1 MPKPRS
7 ERARTSEMA
16 GSRNTASVIGNAP
29 VALKNG
35 TRDAD
40 STRGMASYAY
50 TAINAAGLE
59 LDGQVNAPDLSAA
72 REALRQRGLVALKLE
87 EQASASQSLT
97 LVVKKVKPKSLQV
110 FSRQFATMIEAGLNV
125 VTALVILEE
134 QTEDK
139 KLARVIAELRADV
152 EGGLLLSEA
161 MARHPRIFSRL
172 FVSMVEAG
180 EAAGILDV
188 VLDRVAY
195 QIEKETKIKRRVKG
209 AMMYPLMVM
218 GFATLVL
225 IGMLMFLVPVF
236 QGIFKDLGGD
246 LPMLTQVVVKLS
258 DALRSYFYVI
268 FPAWGLLIFGFFR
281 YKKTEKGRRM
291 WDRFR
296 MRVPFGVGKIVLK
309 IGMARF
315 SRTLSTLVAAGVDI
329 IRSLEITGST
339 SGNSLIE
346 DATAVVR
353 ERVHQGVPIAV
364 PLTENAIFPPMV
376 SQMVRVG
383 EETGELEKM
392 LGKIADFYEDEVD
405 SSIAT
410 LTSVIEPLM
419 MIGVGIIVGIIIIS
433 MYMPMFKLLTL
444 IQ

>member
-1 MPKPRS
+1 MPIP
-7 ERARTSEMA
+7 
-16 GSRNTASVIGNAP
+16 
-29 VALKNG
+29 L
-35 TRDAD
+35 
-40 STRGMASYAY
+40 GMASYAY
-50 TAINAAGLE
+50 TAINSSGLE
-59 LDGQVNAPDLSAA
+59 LDGEVNAPDASAA
-72 REALRQRGLVALKLE
+72 REALRQRGLVALSLD
-87 EQASASQSLT
+87 EQAAASQGLG
-97 LVVKKVKPKSLQV
+97 LAIKKVKPKSLQV

-139 KLARVIAELRADV
+139 KLAKVITELRADV

-172 FVSMVEAG
+172 FISMVEAG

-188 VLDRVAY
+188 VLDRVAF
-195 QIEKETKIKRRVKG
+195 QIEKETRIKRRVKG

-225 IGMLMFLVPVF
+225 IGMLMFLVP
-236 QGIFKDLGGD
+236 IFVDIFAELGGD
-246 LPMLTQVVVKLS
+246 LPMLTQIVVNLS
-258 DALRSYFYVI
+258 DILRNYYFIV
-268 FPAWGLLIFGFFR
+268 FPVMGAMIYGFFR
-281 YKKTEKGRRM
+281 LKKTDRGRRV
-291 WDRFR
+291 WDAFR
-296 MRVPFGVGKIVLK
+296 MRIPFGVGAIVVK
-309 IGMARF
+309 VGMARF

-339 SGNSLIE
+339 AGNSLIE

-364 PLTENAIFPPMV
+364 PLEDEKIFPPMV

-392 LGKIADFYEDEVD
+392 LAKIADFYEDEVD

-419 MIGVGIIVGIIIIS
+419 MIGVGMVVGVIIIS

>member
-1 MPKPRS
+1 M
-7 ERARTSEMA
+7 
-16 GSRNTASVIGNAP
+16 G
-29 VALKNG
+29 
-35 TRDAD
+35 DAD
-40 STRGMASYAY
+40 SSPGMASYAY
-50 TAINAAGLE
+50 TAINASGLE
-59 LDGQVNAPDLSAA
+59 LDGEVNAPDLGAA

-87 EQASASQSLT
+87 EQASASQGIALA
-97 LVVKKVKPKSLQV
+97 VKKVKPKSLQV

-139 KLARVIAELRADV
+139 KLARVIGELRADV

-172 FVSMVEAG
+172 FISMVEAG

-218 GFATLVL
+218 SFAMLVL

-236 QGIFKDLGGD
+236 QGIFEDLGGD
-246 LPMLTQVVVKLS
+246 LPMLTQIVVNLS
-258 DALRSYFYVI
+258 KIMRSYFYVI
-268 FPAWGLLIFGFFR
+268 FPLWGLLIFGFFR
-281 YKKTEKGRRM
+281 YKKTEKGRRL

-296 MRVPFGVGKIVLK
+296 MRIPFGVGKIVIK

-364 PLTENAIFPPMV
+364 PLTENAVFPPMV

-419 MIGVGIIVGIIIIS
+419 MIGVGLIVGVIIIS

>member
-1 MPKPRS
+1 
-7 ERARTSEMA
+7 
-16 GSRNTASVIGNAP
+16 
-29 VALKNG
+29 
-35 TRDAD
+35 
-40 STRGMASYAY
+40 MASYAY
-50 TAINAAGLE
+50 TAINSSGLE
-59 LDGQVNAPDLSAA
+59 LDGQVNAPDLGAA
-72 REALRQRGLVALKLE
+72 REALRQRGLVALNLE
-87 EQASASQSLT
+87 EQAASSQNLAMI
-97 LVVKKVKPKSLQV
+97 VKKVKPKSLQV

-139 KLARVIAELRADV
+139 KLARIIGELRADV

-161 MARHPRIFSRL
+161 MSRHPRIFSRL

-218 GFATLVL
+218 GFATIVLV
-225 IGMLMFLVPVF
+225 GMLIFLVPVF

-246 LPMLTQVVVKLS
+246 LPMLTQIVVNISGV
-258 DALRSYFYVI
+258 LRSYFYVI
-268 FPAWGLLIFGFFR
+268 FPLWGLMIFGFFR
-281 YKKTEKGRRM
+281 YKKTEAGRRL

-296 MRVPFGVGKIVLK
+296 MKIPFGVGKIILK

-376 SQMVRVG
+376 PQMVRVG

-405 SSIAT
+405 TSIAT

-419 MIGVGIIVGIIIIS
+419 MIGVGLVVGVIIIS
-433 MYMPMFKLLTL
+433 MYLPMFKLLTL

>member
-1 MPKPRS
+1 MPIS
-7 ERARTSEMA
+7 
-16 GSRNTASVIGNAP
+16 
-29 VALKNG
+29 AL
-35 TRDAD
+35 
-40 STRGMASYAY
+40 MASYAY
-50 TAINAAGLE
+50 TAINASGLE
-59 LDGQVNAPDLSAA
+59 LDGQVNAPDSAAA
-72 REALRQRGLVALKLE
+72 REALRVRGLVALSLE
-87 EQASASQSLT
+87 EQAAASADFT
-97 LVVKKVKPKSLQV
+97 LAIKKVKPKSLQV

-139 KLARVIAELRADV
+139 KLAKVITELRADV

-172 FVSMVEAG
+172 FISMIEAG

-195 QIEKETKIKRRVKG
+195 QIEKETRIKRRVKG

-218 GFATLVL
+218 SFATLVL
-225 IGMLMFLVPVF
+225 IGMLMFLVP
-236 QGIFKDLGGD
+236 IFVDIFAQLNGQ
-246 LPMLTQVVVKLS
+246 LPMLTQIVVTMS
-258 DALRSYFYVI
+258 NILRSYFYIV
-268 FPAWGLLIFGFFR
+268 FPVMGLTIYAFFR
-281 YKKTEKGRRM
+281 LKKTEKGRRV
-291 WDRFR
+291 WDGFR
-296 MRVPFGVGKIVLK
+296 MRIPFGVGAIVVK
-309 IGMARF
+309 VGMARF

-339 SGNSLIE
+339 AGNSLIE

-353 ERVHQGVPIAV
+353 ARVHQGVPIAI
-364 PLTENAIFPPMV
+364 PLEEEKIFPPMV
-376 SQMVRVG
+376 AQMVRVG

-392 LGKIADFYEDEVD
+392 LEKIADFYEDEVD

-419 MIGVGIIVGIIIIS
+419 MIGVGMVVGVIIIS

>member
-1 MPKPRS
+1 
-7 ERARTSEMA
+7 
-16 GSRNTASVIGNAP
+16 
-29 VALKNG
+29 
-35 TRDAD
+35 
-40 STRGMASYAY
+40 MASYAY
-50 TAINAAGLE
+50 TAINASGLE
-59 LDGQVNAPDLSAA
+59 LDGEVNAPDAGAA
-72 REALRQRGLVALKLE
+72 REALRQRGLVALSLD
-87 EQASASQSLT
+87 EQAAASQGLG
-97 LVVKKVKPKSLQV
+97 LAIKKVKPKSLQV

-139 KLARVIAELRADV
+139 KLAKVITELRADV

-172 FVSMVEAG
+172 FISMVEAG

-188 VLDRVAY
+188 VLDRVAF
-195 QIEKETKIKRRVKG
+195 QIEKETRIKRRVKG

-225 IGMLMFLVPVF
+225 IGMLMFLVP
-236 QGIFKDLGGD
+236 IFVDIFAELGGD
-246 LPMLTQVVVKLS
+246 LPMLTQIVVNLS
-258 DALRSYFYVI
+258 DILRNYYFIV
-268 FPAWGLLIFGFFR
+268 FPVMGAMIYGFFR
-281 YKKTEKGRRM
+281 LKKTNRGRRV
-291 WDRFR
+291 WDAFR
-296 MRVPFGVGKIVLK
+296 MRIPFGVGAIVVK
-309 IGMARF
+309 VGMARF

-339 SGNSLIE
+339 AGNSLIE
-346 DATAVVR
+346 DATVVVR
-353 ERVHQGVPIAV
+353 ERVHQGVPIAI
-364 PLTENAIFPPMV
+364 PLEDEKIFPPMV

-392 LGKIADFYEDEVD
+392 LAKIADFYEDEVD

-419 MIGVGIIVGIIIIS
+419 MIGVGMVVGVIIIS

>member
-1 MPKPRS
+1 MPIPS
-7 ERARTSEMA
+7 
-16 GSRNTASVIGNAP
+16 
-29 VALKNG
+29 L
-35 TRDAD
+35 
-40 STRGMASYAY
+40 GMASYAY
-50 TAINAAGLE
+50 TAINASGLE
-59 LDGQVNAPDLSAA
+59 LDGEVNAPDAGAA
-72 REALRQRGLVALKLE
+72 REALRQRGLVALSLD
-87 EQASASQSLT
+87 EQAAASQGLG
-97 LVVKKVKPKSLQV
+97 LAIKKVKPKSLQV

-139 KLARVIAELRADV
+139 KLAKVVTELRADV

-161 MARHPRIFSRL
+161 MARHPRVFSRL
-172 FVSMVEAG
+172 FISMVEAG

-188 VLDRVAY
+188 VLDRVAF
-195 QIEKETKIKRRVKG
+195 QIEKETRIKRRVKG

-218 GFATLVL
+218 GFAGLVL
-225 IGMLMFLVPVF
+225 VGMLMFLVP
-236 QGIFKDLGGD
+236 IFVDIFAELGGD
-246 LPMLTQVVVKLS
+246 LPLLTQIVVNLS
-258 DALRSYFYVI
+258 DVLRSYYFIV
-268 FPAWGLLIFGFFR
+268 FPVLGAMIYGFFR
-281 YKKTEKGRRM
+281 LKKTDRGRRV
-291 WDRFR
+291 WDGFR
-296 MRVPFGVGKIVLK
+296 MRVPFGVGAIVVK
-309 IGMARF
+309 VGMARF

-339 SGNSLIE
+339 AGNSLIE

-353 ERVHQGVPIAV
+353 ERVHQGVPIAI
-364 PLTENAIFPPMV
+364 PLEDEKIFPPMV

-419 MIGVGIIVGIIIIS
+419 MIGVGMVVGVIIIS